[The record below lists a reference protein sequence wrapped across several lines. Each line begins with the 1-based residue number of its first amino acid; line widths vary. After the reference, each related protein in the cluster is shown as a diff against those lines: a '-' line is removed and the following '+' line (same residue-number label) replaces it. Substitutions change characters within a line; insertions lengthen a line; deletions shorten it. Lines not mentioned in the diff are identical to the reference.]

1 MMLGGV
7 EVSCGG
13 ACHFRADSAIRET
26 TVDPRRVELILP
38 VNGEGGGAPDPG
50 MLGLVS
56 RN

>member
-38 VNGEGGGAPDPG
+38 VNGGRGGEG
-50 MLGLVS
+50 S
-56 RN
+56 